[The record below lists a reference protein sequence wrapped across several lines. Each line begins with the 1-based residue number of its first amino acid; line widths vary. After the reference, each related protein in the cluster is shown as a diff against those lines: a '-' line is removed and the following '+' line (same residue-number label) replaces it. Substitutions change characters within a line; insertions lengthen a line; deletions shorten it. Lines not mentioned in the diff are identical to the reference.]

1 MHRLGCLRTDC
12 RDETDKNFSGT
23 VHRPTGAESI
33 AQKVEV
39 LFWIIASS
47 ISILAINDLGLL
59 RIEFQL
65 AFRKP
70 LLKLVQQL
78 ASLILTAAVDDRIV
92 RITLEWTCRKLALH
106 PHIERV

>member
-1 MHRLGCLRTDC
+1 M
-12 RDETDKNFSGT
+12 
-23 VHRPTGAESI
+23 

-47 ISILAINDLGLL
+47 ISIPAINDLGLL

-78 ASLILTAAVDDRIV
+78 ASLILAAAVDDGSSRPGG
-92 RITLEWTCRKLALH
+92 LH
-106 PHIERV
+106 PQALTDPDLNVSAHPALIARSPLDATRANERIAVGLLQLSC